1 RSPRPHPK
9 TAARTNPRVRR
20 LRAAGSRRRLCRGGG
35 AAGRGALCAAQ
46 ALRRRC
52 QRAGQPPDAAG
63 GPLGGH
69 HLRAQRA
76 DARPGAARPVPP
88 GAGRAGPGPG
98 LRERGDGGHDAGRGL
113 GQRHGRGRGPG
124 GQSASRTAKFAGAGW
139 RLPLCA
145 VRRGALLLAGRRC
158 VRLPGRVGEREQGLR
173 RRLRRL
179 LTGSGNR
186 PVAAIPGAAEG
197 QWCCGVQ
204 SWRARNAGDV
214 FCFRQGSRMRA
225 DDAGQFHDVREPA
238 DAAKRCWRES
248 AIGSQGARR
257 MDQTERVRGPWG
269 VLKLSA
275 AHYAARLCNR
285 APACCALLGTETAL
299 LPVHK
304 IWLSPSRLVGEC
316 SGPLN
321 LEPLGC
327 LVKSSAVL
335 VSRFPVVSV
344 VSAPRM
350 PKSIWPVQLQAAET
364 HVASCS
370 LHKLPALCNPQVAIY
385 SAHSVSAIYA
395 LPSTVPGGGCP
406 MVDLNHGWCRV
417 AAALLVLAP
426 YWHQRENGRLR
437 NARNTRD
444 HRAPKHRVPARNMP
458 LCASAVRGVVT
469 ARRSTSRRGVRRS
482 DLALVTWTPEPL
494 AQRWCPA
501 LQKECSATEMCHPFS
516 RRLSL
521 MGG

>member
-1 RSPRPHPK
+1 PPPR
-9 TAARTNPRVRR
+9 RRGLLLGLGRVRR

-426 YWHQRENGRLR
+426 YSQGTGAQHAPMCKRCSGSRHGTEVDLSQRSPTLR
-437 NARNTRD
+437 PGSRHMDSRTT
-444 HRAPKHRVPARNMP
+444 
-458 LCASAVRGVVT
+458 CA
-469 ARRSTSRRGVRRS
+469 
-482 DLALVTWTPEPL
+482 ALVPSTAKGVQCDRDVPPIFK
-494 AQRWCPA
+494 AA
-501 LQKECSATEMCHPFS
+501 FFD
-516 RRLSL
+516 
-521 MGG
+521 GGG